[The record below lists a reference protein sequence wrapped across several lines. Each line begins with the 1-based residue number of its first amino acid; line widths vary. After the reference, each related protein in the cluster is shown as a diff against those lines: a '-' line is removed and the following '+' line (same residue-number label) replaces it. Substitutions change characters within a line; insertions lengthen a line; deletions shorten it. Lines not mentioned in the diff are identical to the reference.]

1 MFGELTMAKASA
13 TKRRI
18 TYSVH
23 PAVEYW
29 QAIVANLPEKTGR
42 SLDQWLS
49 LIKKEGPK
57 EEAEQVK
64 WLKAKHGLGGTTAGL
79 IAERAQGKGEENSD
93 GALYVRAATGYV
105 EAMYDG
111 PKAELRPL
119 HDALIELVCALGDDV
134 KICPCTTIVPFYR
147 EHVFAQIKP
156 TTRTR
161 IDFGLALKGTKKK
174 VPKRLIDTGGLQK
187 GDRITH
193 RIPITAPADIDAE
206 VREWAEIAYELDDA
220 APSTSALARRAAVKS
235 KPVKSKKK

>member
-1 MFGELTMAKASA
+1 MAKASA

-18 TYSVH
+18 AYSVH
-23 PAVEYW
+23 PAVEYL

-42 SLDQWLS
+42 SLDQWLA

-57 EEAEQVK
+57 DEAEQVK
-64 WLKAKHGLGGTTAGL
+64 WLKTKHGMGGTTAGL

-93 GALYVRAATGYV
+93 GALYVRAAARHF

-119 HDALIELVCALGDDV
+119 HDALIELVCSLGDDV

-147 EHVFAQIKP
+147 EHVFAQNKP

-161 IDFGLALKGTKKK
+161 IDFGLALKGVTKK

-193 RIPITAPADIDAE
+193 RFPITAPADIDAE
-206 VREWAEIAYELDDA
+206 VREWAKIAYDLDGA
-220 APSTSALARRAAVKS
+220 APSTSAPASRAAVKS

>member
-1 MFGELTMAKASA
+1 
-13 TKRRI
+13 
-18 TYSVH
+18 
-23 PAVEYW
+23 
-29 QAIVANLPEKTGR
+29 
-42 SLDQWLS
+42 
-49 LIKKEGPK
+49 
-57 EEAEQVK
+57 VK

-93 GALYVRAATGYV
+93 GALYVRAAAGHV

-161 IDFGLALKGTKKK
+161 IDFGLALKGVTKKI
-174 VPKRLIDTGGLQK
+174 PKRLIDTGGLQK

-193 RIPITAPADIDAE
+193 RFPIATPADIDAE
-206 VREWAEIAYELDDA
+206 VREWAKVAYELDDV
-220 APSTSALARRAAVKS
+220 APATRPPSSQASA
-235 KPVKSKKK
+235 KSKKK

>member
-1 MFGELTMAKASA
+1 MAKASA

-18 TYSVH
+18 AYSVH
-23 PAVEYW
+23 PAVEYL

-42 SLDQWLS
+42 SLDEWIALT
-49 LIKKEGPK
+49 KKAGPK

-105 EAMYDG
+105 EAMYAG
-111 PKAELRPL
+111 PKADLRPL
-119 HDALIELVCALGDDV
+119 HDALIEMVRALGDDV

-161 IDFGLALKGTKKK
+161 IDFGLALKGVTKK

-193 RIPITAPADIDAE
+193 RIPITTPAEIDAE
-206 VREWAEIAYELDDA
+206 VREWAKIAYDLDGA
-220 APSTSALARRAAVKS
+220 APSTRAPSSRASAKL
-235 KPVKSKKK
+235 KKK